1 MESAI
6 ATKGLTK
13 SFGRET
19 ALRDVSLRIAA
30 GSVFALVG
38 ANGAGKTTLLKIL
51 MNILAPT
58 TGHAT
63 ILGLPSS
70 ELRGHAFT
78 NIGYVSENQEM
89 PEWMTV
95 TRFLNFV
102 RPLYPQWDRALE
114 ASLLQRF
121 DLPFNRRLKRLSRG
135 MRMKAA
141 FVSTL
146 SYRPSLL
153 ILDEPL
159 SGLDPLVRDQLVQVL
174 RLLAR
179 EGMTILVSSHDLAE
193 IEDFATHLGFLEK
206 GTLLFAEGVPDL
218 KARFREVSI
227 PHQSALPGSI
237 PSTWWQPEIRDGSL
251 RFVLANAAPEEIAA
265 IHQHFPAPLIPRIE
279 PMTLREIFIALAQSK
294 SPTSTL
300 PSSSPL
306 PTGGPGEAAA
316 HKAGTP

>member
-6 ATKGLTK
+6 ATTALTK

-19 ALRDVSLRIAA
+19 ALRDVSLCIAP

-38 ANGAGKTTLLKIL
+38 PNGAGKTTLLKIL

-58 TGHAT
+58 AGRAT
-63 ILGLPSS
+63 ILGLPST

-89 PEWMTV
+89 PDWMTV

-114 ASLLQRF
+114 ASLLQLF
-121 DLPFNRRLKRLSRG
+121 DLPLNRRLKRLSRG

-141 FVSTL
+141 FVSSL
-146 SYRPSLL
+146 AYRPSLVV
-153 ILDEPL
+153 LDEPL

-179 EGMTILVSSHDLAE
+179 EGMTILISSHDLAE

-206 GTLLFAEGVPDL
+206 GTLLFAEGIPDL
-218 KARFREVSI
+218 KTRFREVFI
-227 PHQSALPGSI
+227 PYQSALPASI

-251 RFVLANAAPEEIAA
+251 RFVLANATPEEIAA
-265 IHQHFPAPLIPRIE
+265 IHQHFPAPLIPRVE
-279 PMTLREIFIALAQSK
+279 TMTLRAIFIALAQSK
-294 SPTSTL
+294 LPASTSPI
-300 PSSSPL
+300 PSL
-306 PTGGPGEAAA
+306 RPTGGSREAAA
-316 HKAGTP
+316 HTAGAL

>member
-6 ATKGLTK
+6 ATTGLTK
-13 SFGRET
+13 SFGREA
-19 ALRDVSLRIAA
+19 ALRDVSLSIAP

-70 ELRGHAFT
+70 QLRGKAFT

-95 TRFLNFV
+95 TRFLDFV

-121 DLPFNRRLKRLSRG
+121 DLPLNRRLKRLSRG

-141 FVSTL
+141 FISSL
-146 SYRPSLL
+146 AYRPSLL
-153 ILDEPL
+153 VLDEPL

-179 EGMTILVSSHDLAE
+179 DGMTILISSHDLAE

-227 PHQSALPGSI
+227 PHQSALPPSI

-265 IHQHFPAPLIPRIE
+265 IHQHFPAP
-279 PMTLREIFIALAQSK
+279 
-294 SPTSTL
+294 
-300 PSSSPL
+300 
-306 PTGGPGEAAA
+306 
-316 HKAGTP
+316 

>member
-1 MESAI
+1 
-6 ATKGLTK
+6 
-13 SFGRET
+13 
-19 ALRDVSLRIAA
+19 
-30 GSVFALVG
+30 
-38 ANGAGKTTLLKIL
+38 
-51 MNILAPT
+51 
-58 TGHAT
+58 
-63 ILGLPSS
+63 
-70 ELRGHAFT
+70 
-78 NIGYVSENQEM
+78 
-89 PEWMTV
+89 
-95 TRFLNFV
+95 
-102 RPLYPQWDRALE
+102 
-114 ASLLQRF
+114 
-121 DLPFNRRLKRLSRG
+121 
-135 MRMKAA
+135 MKAA
-141 FVSTL
+141 FVSSL

-227 PHQSALPGSI
+227 PHQSALPASI
-237 PSTWWQPEIRDGSL
+237 PSTWWQTEIRDGFL

-300 PSSSPL
+300 PSSSSL

>member
-6 ATKGLTK
+6 VIAALTK

-19 ALRDVSLRIAA
+19 ALRDVSLRIAP

-58 TGHAT
+58 SGHADV
-63 ILGLPSS
+63 LGLPSS

-95 TRFLNFV
+95 TRLLNFV
-102 RPLYPQWDRALE
+102 RPFYPQWDRALE

-121 DLPFNRRLKRLSRG
+121 DLPLNRRLKCLSRG

-141 FVSTL
+141 FVSSL
-146 SYRPSLL
+146 AYRPSLL
-153 ILDEPL
+153 VLDEPL

-179 EGMTILVSSHDLAE
+179 DGMTILLSSHDLAE
-193 IEDFATHLGFLEK
+193 IEDFATHRGFLEK
-206 GTLLFAEGVPDL
+206 GTLLFAESVPDL

-227 PHQSALPGSI
+227 PHLLTLPASI
-237 PSTWWQPEIRDGSL
+237 PSTWWQTEIRDDSL
-251 RFVLANAAPEEIAA
+251 RFVLANATPEEIAA
-265 IHQHFPAPLIPRIE
+265 IHQHFPAPLIPRVE
-279 PMTLREIFIALAQSK
+279 PMSLRAIFIALAQSK

-300 PSSSPL
+300 PIPTLQRAAGL
-306 PTGGPGEAAA
+306 PEAAA
-316 HKAGTP
+316 HKAGAL

>member
-1 MESAI
+1 MESAV
-6 ATKGLTK
+6 ATTALTK

-19 ALRDVSLRIAA
+19 ALSDVSLCIAP

-38 ANGAGKTTLLKIL
+38 PNGAGKTTLLKIL

-58 TGHAT
+58 AGHAT
-63 ILGLPSS
+63 ILGSPST

-78 NIGYVSENQEM
+78 NIGYVSENQEI

-121 DLPFNRRLKRLSRG
+121 DLPLNRRLKRLSRG

-141 FVSTL
+141 FVSSL

-153 ILDEPL
+153 VLDEPL
-159 SGLDPLVRDQLVQVL
+159 SGLDSLVRDQLLQVL
-174 RLLAR
+174 RLLVR
-179 EGMTILVSSHDLAE
+179 EGMTILISSHDLAE
-193 IEDFATHLGFLEK
+193 IEDFATHIGFLEK
-206 GTLLFAEGVPDL
+206 GTLLFAERIADL
-218 KARFREVSI
+218 KARFCEVSI
-227 PHQSALPGSI
+227 PHQSALPASI

-251 RFVLANAAPEEIAA
+251 RFVVADNAAEEIAA
-265 IHQHFPAPLIPRIE
+265 IHQHFPTPLVPRIE
-279 PMTLREIFIALAQSK
+279 PMTLRAIFIALAQSK

-300 PSSSPL
+300 PSASPL
-306 PTGGPGEAAA
+306 PTGGTREAAT
-316 HKAGTP
+316 HTAGAL